1 MPIPWLLSSTARS
14 RPFQCATEHLL
25 AINLIAFYAYSTKAG
40 ILFGTYFLLK
50 FEVLGQSRPTQ
61 SHRFGDGFRRFF
73 SSAQFQLHLRQIVPA
88 VSKVGVSLY
97 GSPVG
102 SACGG

>member
-14 RPFQCATEHLL
+14 RLFQCATEHLL
-25 AINLIAFYAYSTKAG
+25 AINLIASYAYFTWPG
-40 ILFGTYFLLK
+40 NLFDTYFLLK
-50 FEVLGQSRPTQ
+50 FEVLGQSHPTQ
-61 SHRFGDGFRRFF
+61 GHRFGDGFRCFF

-102 SACGG
+102 YGRGG